1 MKAVQV
7 GQPGTVA
14 IIERNT
20 PLLQHGR
27 QVRFKVRAVG
37 ICGSDMHIYHGSNPL
52 ATYPR
57 VIGHEVAGEIE
68 AVGEEVTRFT
78 VGDHVVLEPIS
89 TCGDCYACNNRR
101 ANVCEK
107 LEVYGVHRDGG
118 MQERI
123 VVEENRVHRVDSQL
137 DWSEAVLVEP
147 FTIGAQANWRGDVR
161 AGDVVFIMG
170 AGPIGLTCLQIAKMK
185 GATCIITDLNE
196 ERIAFA
202 ERWGADYTIDATDS
216 DVKAEVRRITANRG
230 ANVVIDAVGTPQT
243 FADAIDVVSVAGRVV
258 CLGFH
263 SQPSSISQLQI
274 TKKEVT
280 VAGSRLQSNQ
290 FPQVV
295 SWFNQGKIR
304 AKEMVTHELPFE
316 QIHHAIELMEQH
328 PDQVRKV
335 VLRVN
340 ES

>member
-1 MKAVQV
+1 MKAVQIS
-7 GQPGTVA
+7 QPGSIA
-14 IIERNT
+14 IMEREM
-20 PLLQHGR
+20 PRLQHGR
-27 QVRFKVRAVG
+27 HVRIKVRAVG

-68 AVGEEVTRFT
+68 AVGEEVTRFAA
-78 VGDHVVLEPIS
+78 GDPVVLEPIH
-89 TCGDCYACNNRR
+89 TCGDCYACKNGR

-118 MQERI
+118 LQEYI
-123 VVEENRVHRVDSQL
+123 VVEENRVHRVNSQL
-137 DWSEAVLVEP
+137 DWVEAVLVEP

-170 AGPIGLTCLQIAKMK
+170 AGPTGLSCLAVAKMK
-185 GATCIITDLNE
+185 GATCIVSDLSA
-196 ERIAFA
+196 ERLAFA
-202 ERWGADYTIDATDS
+202 QHWGADHTIQATDS
-216 DVKAEVRRITANRG
+216 DIKAEIRQITANLG
-230 ANVVIDAVGTPQT
+230 ANVVIDAVGTPHT

-263 SQPSSISQLQI
+263 SQPSSISQLSI

-290 FPQVV
+290 FPQVID
-295 SWFNQGKIR
+295 WFNQGKIK
-304 AKEMVTHELPFE
+304 AKEMVTHVFPFDQVQE
-316 QIHHAIELMEQH
+316 AMALIEEH
-328 PDQVRKV
+328 PEQVRKV

-340 ES
+340 E